1 MIGGYMNL
9 TKRMIII
16 SLSLILSIGCFCEIN
31 ASTPSLAG
39 GDIDPRVREY
49 VVPTRVVWTSGEDI
63 VNNSEALLLKR
74 SGQITLG
81 SSNPCSLHTGGS
93 ILLDFGKEL
102 HGGIQIMAWNNRN
115 GSLSNKPV
123 SVRVRFGESV
133 SEAMSDG
140 LYVGKNPTND
150 HAVRDQETIIPWL
163 GTAEIGNTGFR
174 FVRIDYLGD
183 GFLELKSVRA
193 VFIYRP
199 LEYKGSFRCDDERLN
214 EIWKVGAY
222 TVHLNMQDYLWDGI
236 KRDRLVWIGDM
247 HPETMTIQCVFGR
260 QNIVKDSLD
269 LIREET
275 PLPGWMNGISSYSMW
290 WLLIQHDYYL
300 YTGDIDFLSK
310 QKEYITGLLNQLSG
324 FVAEDGQETLPEMR
338 FLDWP
343 SQANPKA
350 KHAGLQALLIITLEK
365 GAELCSILNEVDT
378 RDRCLKSVRK
388 LRTCKPDPA
397 DSKQAAALL
406 ALADLA
412 GAKKMNREVMAV
424 DGPKRMSTFYGYYV
438 LQARAKARDYQ
449 GSLDVIRQY
458 WGGML
463 DMGATTFWEDFDLD
477 WTDNAVPID
486 ELVPEGK
493 KDIHGDFGN
502 YCYVGF
508 RHSLCH
514 GWASGPTAWLS
525 EHVLGVKPLE
535 PGCKVVKIEPHL
547 VDLKWVEG
555 TYPVPQGVIKIRHEK
570 LPDGTV
576 KSNIEAPD
584 GVKIVK

>member
-1 MIGGYMNL
+1 MNL
-9 TKRMIII
+9 QRFIT
-16 SLSLILSIGCFCEIN
+16 LFSIVLALGSFSAH
-31 ASTPSLAG
+31 ASNQSAASVAVPGVAG

-49 VVPTRVVWTSGEDI
+49 VMPVRVVWTGGKDVVE
-63 VNNSEALLLKR
+63 NSESLLLKR
-74 SGQITLG
+74 SAQITLD
-81 SSNPCSLHTGGS
+81 SSNPCVLRTGGAV
-93 ILLDFGKEL
+93 LLDFGKEL
-102 HGGIQIMAWNNRN
+102 HGGVQIMAWNNRN
-115 GSLSNKPV
+115 GNISNKPV

-140 LYVGKNPTND
+140 LYQGKNPTND
-150 HAVRDQETIIPWL
+150 HAVRDQETTIPWL

-183 GFLELKSVRA
+183 GFLELKSVKA
-193 VFIYRP
+193 IFLYRP
-199 LEYKGSFRCDDERLN
+199 LEYKGSFRCNDERLN

-247 HPETMTIQCVFGR
+247 HPETMTIQSVFG
-260 QNIVKDSLD
+260 QQDIVKDSLD

-275 PLPGWMNGISSYSMW
+275 PLPRWMNGISSYSMW
-290 WLLIQHDYYL
+290 WLIIQSDYYK
-300 YTGDIDFLSK
+300 YTGDITFLSK
-310 QKEYITGLLNQLSG
+310 QKDYITGLLNQLSS
-324 FVAEDGQETLPEMR
+324 FVSDDGRETLPEMR

-343 SQANPKA
+343 SQSNAEA

-365 GAELCSILNEVDT
+365 GAELCSILHEDNT
-378 RDRCLKSVRK
+378 RIKCLQTVKK
-388 LRTCKPDPA
+388 LRTHIPDPA
-397 DSKQAAALL
+397 GSKQAAALL
-406 ALADLA
+406 ALANLA
-412 GAKKMNREVMAV
+412 SAEKMNREVMAV

-438 LQARAKARDYQ
+438 LQARAKAKDYQ

-477 WTDNAVPID
+477 WTENAAPID
-486 ELVPEGK
+486 EIVPEGK
-493 KDIHGDFGN
+493 KDIHGDYGN

-525 EHVLGVKPLE
+525 ENVLGVKPVE
-535 PGCKVVKIEPHL
+535 PGCKTVKIEPHL
-547 VDLKWVEG
+547 ADLKWVEG
-555 TYPVPQGVIKIRHEK
+555 TYPVPQGVIKVRHERQV
-570 LPDGTV
+570 DGTI
-576 KSNIEAPD
+576 KSKIEAPD